1 MIVFTATNK
10 ATKEVYVGS
19 ARDSMEEHWA
29 RLIVQAEEGGSGEF
43 LEMVRESGAEQIEVE
58 TWAYADSLAESRE
71 LVRDACD
78 EFGAKLIKTGRAP
91 APTAS
96 SLSNAT
102 TSSTDQDERSAPA
115 ASADISSIHG
125 SSQASAEKSN
135 VSSIN
140 ARMNAIAA
148 AAKAPAAKKNTAPE
162 KPSSAT
168 INRET
173 QKQHG
178 PVTKIDVNAYLS
190 AQQTDKED
198 ESPQSDVIA
207 LRKTESTKVADD
219 MKTVMMNIEMKR
231 RQNRACSPT
240 NTASKAKK
248 SSKSVGTA
256 SSKKNGATSIN
267 KSSTAKKDKLPD
279 GRVSSSAKEKRI
291 KEAIAQERMERE
303 SAQAAKAAAEAKEMA
318 EIMAKLDQRSKEK
331 ESLRRRR

>member
-43 LEMVRESGAEQIEVE
+43 LEMVRESGADQIEVE

-71 LVRDACD
+71 LVRDACE

-91 APTAS
+91 APKAN
-96 SLSNAT
+96 SLGSVAPSPIT
-102 TSSTDQDERSAPA
+102 QSDSDAPTDADEAIP
-115 ASADISSIHG
+115 SIHNH
-125 SSQASAEKSN
+125 SQPSAEKSN
-135 VSSIN
+135 VSPIN
-140 ARMNAIAA
+140 ARMSTIAA
-148 AAKAPAAKKNTAPE
+148 AAKAPTAKQNSTAT
-162 KPSSAT
+162 KPSPAT
-168 INRET
+168 VKRET

-190 AQQTDKED
+190 AQKNKVE
-198 ESPQSDVIA
+198 EKPQSEVIA
-207 LRKTESTKVADD
+207 LRQTESTKVADD

-231 RQNRACSPT
+231 RQNRAGSASS
-240 NTASKAKK
+240 TASKAKK
-248 SSKSVGTA
+248 TTRSASIATKKSNT
-256 SSKKNGATSIN
+256 TSIN
-267 KSSTAKKDKLPD
+267 KASTAKKDKLPD